1 MRKIYNGQINRV
13 SFMYD
18 EDKMSGN
25 LFTVTLNKVVGS
37 TTYTFPSLSDANG
50 IDVCRDFLLLDI
62 DLTTTSLLGGE
73 YLLTLSNATEDIYSV
88 ICDVKDY
95 EYVNTVS
102 GNDLYS
108 STVKINNL

>member
-1 MRKIYNGQINRV
+1 
-13 SFMYD
+13 MYD
-18 EDKMSGN
+18 ENNMSGN
-25 LFTVTLNKVVGS
+25 LFTITLNKVVGS
-37 TTYTFPSLSDANG
+37 GTYTFSNLSDANG
-50 IDVCRDFLLLDI
+50 IDVCRDFLLLDV
-62 DLTTTSLLGGE
+62 DLTSNDVLGGE

-102 GNDLYS
+102 GNELYS